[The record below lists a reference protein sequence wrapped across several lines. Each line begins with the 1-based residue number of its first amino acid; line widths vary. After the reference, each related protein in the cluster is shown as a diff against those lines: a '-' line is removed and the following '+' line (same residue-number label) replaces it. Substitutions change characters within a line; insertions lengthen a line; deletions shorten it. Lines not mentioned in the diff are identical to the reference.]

1 MGGSKFD
8 IFEEKNGAGDLIL
21 NLVSRGNAIITEL
34 LRLSTN
40 IPKCKSHNNSNLTK
54 YTFNFF
60 FPFSFP
66 VFVNVPKA
74 YEYIIFDFKYLP
86 NQDLYETRIEDSSVK
101 KTLKTLC

>member
-40 IPKCKSHNNSNLTK
+40 IPSCKIKINNPQK
-54 YTFNFF
+54 QFY
-60 FPFSFP
+60 FSF
-66 VFVNVPKA
+66 F
-74 YEYIIFDFKYLP
+74 I
-86 NQDLYETRIEDSSVK
+86 
-101 KTLKTLC
+101 

>member
-40 IPKCKSHNNSNLTK
+40 IPSCK
-54 YTFNFF
+54 
-60 FPFSFP
+60 
-66 VFVNVPKA
+66 
-74 YEYIIFDFKYLP
+74 
-86 NQDLYETRIEDSSVK
+86 
-101 KTLKTLC
+101 

>member
-40 IPKCKSHNNSNLTK
+40 IPKCKKISHNTALHKTHLTS
-54 YTFNFF
+54 F
-60 FPFSFP
+60 FPS

-74 YEYIIFDFKYLP
+74 YEFIIFDFKYLP
-86 NQDLYETRIEDSSVK
+86 NQDLYETRIEDSSVNTK
-101 KTLKTLC
+101 NKIYHT